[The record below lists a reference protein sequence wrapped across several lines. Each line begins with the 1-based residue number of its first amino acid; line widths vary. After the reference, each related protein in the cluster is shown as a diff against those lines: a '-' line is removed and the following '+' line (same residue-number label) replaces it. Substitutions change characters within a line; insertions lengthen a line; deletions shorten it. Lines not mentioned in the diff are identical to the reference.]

1 VIAEKIKGLLQPEA
15 KFIRID
21 DVRIGLGYTA
31 ILTESGSAGVAYTPR
46 EDLGRGCSSLPGR
59 QPLAGRDA
67 AELLTYLT
75 SDSALERAVGLATAN
90 ALLGRRKLGPV
101 FGGDVMDML
110 GLRSG
115 DRVGM
120 VGYFEPLVA
129 RIESQVASLTIFERS
144 RGWTAGVQPAER
156 AVDVLPSCTVALIT
170 STTLI
175 TQSLEP
181 LLEAA
186 GGCRVVALL
195 GPSTPLVPEAFTE
208 TPVTWLSGIA
218 IAHPQEILRVVSE
231 GGGTREFSPYARK
244 VNLRITHREPGEA
257 RTSLED
263 SGGAAGS
270 GESAVATRPGRWPA
284 VER

>member
-1 VIAEKIKGLLQPEA
+1 VIAEKIKGLLEPEA
-15 KFIRID
+15 KSIRID

-46 EDLGRGCSSLPGR
+46 EELGRGCSVLPGR

-67 AELLTYLT
+67 AELLAYLT

-90 ALLGRRKLGPV
+90 ALLGTRELGTV

-120 VGYFEPLVA
+120 VGYFEPLVS
-129 RIESQVASLTIFERS
+129 RIESQVATLTIFERL

-186 GGCRVVALL
+186 GGCRLVALL
-195 GPSTPLVPEAFTE
+195 GPSTPLVPEAFTG
-208 TPVTWLSGIA
+208 TPVTWLSGIV
-218 IAHPQEILRVVSE
+218 ITHPREVLRVVSE
-231 GGGTREFSPYARK
+231 GGGTREFSPYTRK
-244 VNLRITHREPGEA
+244 VNLRISHREPRDAG
-257 RTSLED
+257 TSLED
-263 SGGAAGS
+263 PGRAAESGRP
-270 GESAVATRPGRWPA
+270 AVGTGPGRWPA
-284 VER
+284 V

>member
-1 VIAEKIKGLLQPEA
+1 MIVDRIKGLLEPEA
-15 KFIRID
+15 KSIRIG

-46 EDLGRGCSSLPGR
+46 EELGRGCSMLPGR

-67 AELLTYLT
+67 AELLAYLT
-75 SDSALERAVGLATAN
+75 SGSALERAVGLATAN
-90 ALLGRRKLGPV
+90 ALLGTRELGTV
-101 FGGDVMDML
+101 FRGDVMDML

-120 VGYFEPLVA
+120 VGYFDPLFS
-129 RIESQVASLTIFERS
+129 RIESQAASLTIFERS

-195 GPSTPLVPEAFTE
+195 GPSTPLVPEAFTG
-208 TPVTWLSGIA
+208 TPVTWLSGIV
-218 IAHPQEILRVVSE
+218 ITYPQEVLRVVSE

-244 VNLRITHREPGEA
+244 VNLRISHREAREA

-263 SGGAAGS
+263 PGGAAES
-270 GESAVATRPGRWPA
+270 GRPAVGTGPGRWPA
-284 VER
+284 V